1 MGRDDAQGPEG
12 ERKRANR
19 SHAETAIRWCTSIPY
34 GDHVGGCFPIVQA
47 LRVDEVGD
55 SGQAY
60 GGRAFRDCMTAA
72 HLRHVPVM
80 LVRRGMHYVTNDGV
94 TLDALGPEEPLLAD
108 GANDVNEHSV
118 VLRLTY
124 RCTACARPFRML
136 FMGDA
141 GAQSEAR
148 MLATGADLEAD
159 VLKVGHHGSAYSSTP
174 AFIAAIHPRYALISV
189 GRHNL
194 FGHPAQ
200 TTLTTLQ
207 QFGATVYHTDRCG
220 TISVEAGPAITIA
233 PMLSCR

>member
-1 MGRDDAQGPEG
+1 
-12 ERKRANR
+12 
-19 SHAETAIRWCTSIPY
+19 
-34 GDHVGGCFPIVQA
+34 
-47 LRVDEVGD
+47 
-55 SGQAY
+55 
-60 GGRAFRDCMTAA
+60 MTAA

-80 LVRRGMHYVTNDGV
+80 LVRRGMHYATDDGV

-108 GANDVNEHSV
+108 GANDVNENSA

-148 MLATGADLEAD
+148 MLATGAEIEAD
-159 VLKVGHHGSAYSSTP
+159 VLKVGHHGSAYSSMP
-174 AFIAAIHPRYALISV
+174 AFIAAVQPRYALISV

-200 TTLTTLQ
+200 TTLATLQ
-207 QFGATVYHTDRCG
+207 QLGVTVYRTDRCG
-220 TISVEAGPAITIA
+220 AISVKAELAVAITPI
-233 PMLSCR
+233 PSCR

>member
-1 MGRDDAQGPEG
+1 L
-12 ERKRANR
+12 
-19 SHAETAIRWCTSIPY
+19 W
-34 GDHVGGCFPIVQA
+34 DHVGGCFPIVQA
-47 LRVDEVGD
+47 LRVDAVGD
-55 SGQAY
+55 SGQTY

-72 HLRHVPVM
+72 RIHHVPVV
-80 LVRRGMHYVTNDGV
+80 LVRRGMHYVTDGV

-108 GANDVNEHSV
+108 GTNDVNENSV

-148 MLATGADLEAD
+148 MLATGANLEAD

-174 AFIAAIHPRYALISV
+174 TFIAAIRPRYALISV

-200 TTLTTLQ
+200 TTLATLEQ
-207 QFGATVYHTDRCG
+207 LGTIVYRTDRCG
-220 TISVEAGPAITIA
+220 AISVEVANAITIT